1 MARGTPQDTRRQDS
15 LKALMRIIGRFV
27 KGSIDDYLANGKD
40 QRLRQTYSKTKPGL
54 IKRSLQYRNVMN
66 SIEDDRTATLVQD
79 ESGVLI
85 SLAFSLGAIQ
95 GTKTMSRHL
104 MGQIHKLM
112 KENTSSARS
121 AVLKNRSPILNQKKK
136 ITIDA
141 ARSYMNDHPNE
152 KLLTVNALM
161 VQIRGSVEKRCKLN
175 NIPAPSATSISTYL
189 KEAKLLTSHV

>member
-15 LKALMRIIGRFV
+15 LKVVMRVIGMLV
-27 KGSIDDYLANGKD
+27 KGSIEDYLAHGKD
-40 QRLRQTYSKTKPGL
+40 QRLKQIIAKVGPGL
-54 IKRSLQYRNVMN
+54 IKRSLQYRNVMS
-66 SIEDDRTATLVQD
+66 SIEDDGTALLVQD
-79 ESGVLI
+79 ESIALMGLAYSMGV
-85 SLAFSLGAIQ
+85 IQ
-95 GTKTMSRHL
+95 GSKMMSRNI
-104 MGQIHKLM
+104 MKQINELM
-112 KENTSSARS
+112 KENTSSARRV
-121 AVLKNRSPILNQKKK
+121 ALNNKSPILNQKKK

-161 VQIRGSVEKRCKLN
+161 VQIRGDIEKQCKLN